1 LQLFSAAE
9 EAMDWLMLSTEWD
22 GNQAWVQSAAEGLGW
37 GILLWA
43 AVAGTILILA
53 PLAGATIF
61 RRRRFWC
68 SPAGGAVEV
77 EFEEYRLAGRH
88 GAVAVRSCS
97 AFDPPCDVR
106 CSRSCLKPEL
116 RVALPN
122 SLPLVGGKP

>member
-1 LQLFSAAE
+1 MQLLSAAE
-9 EAMDWLMLSTEWD
+9 EAMDWLMLSNEWD

-53 PLAGATIF
+53 PLAGATVS
-61 RRRRFWC
+61 RHRRFWC
-68 SPAGGAVEV
+68 NRAGGAVEV
-77 EFEEYRLAGRH
+77 EFEEYTLGGRQ

-97 AFDPPCDVR
+97 AFDPPSEVR

-116 RVALPN
+116 RVALPE
-122 SLPLVGGKP
+122 SLPFVGGRP

>member
-22 GNQAWVQSAAEGLGW
+22 GSQVWVQRVLDGLGW
-37 GILLWA
+37 GLLLWA

-53 PLAGATIF
+53 PLAGATVF

-68 SPAGGAVEV
+68 NAAGGAVEV
-77 EFEEYRLAGRH
+77 EFEEFRLAGRH

-97 AFDPPCDVR
+97 VFDPPCEVR
-106 CSRSCLKPEL
+106 CSRSCLRPEL
-116 RVALPN
+116 RVPLPI
-122 SLPLVGGKP
+122 SLPFVGRKP